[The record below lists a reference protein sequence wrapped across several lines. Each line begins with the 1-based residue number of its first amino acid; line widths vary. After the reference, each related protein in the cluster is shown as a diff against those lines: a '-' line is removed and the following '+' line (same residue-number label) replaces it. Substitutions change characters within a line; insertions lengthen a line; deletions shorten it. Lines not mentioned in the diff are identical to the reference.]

1 MRKVEERG
9 PLGKCRLK
17 WEDII
22 KIGFKG
28 TVRSRGIHCCVSGQG
43 EMTACC
49 EHHEEYSGD
58 IKCKVAL
65 GGGGRGGEEEIARIV
80 ERPKVNRKHSA
91 VWSWLSGCYEG
102 RDREKLR
109 K

>member
-1 MRKVEERG
+1 MQGGAGRRG
-9 PLGKCRLK
+9 
-17 WEDII
+17 E
-22 KIGFKG
+22 
-28 TVRSRGIHCCVSGQG
+28 
-43 EMTACC
+43 
-49 EHHEEYSGD
+49 
-58 IKCKVAL
+58 
-65 GGGGRGGEEEIARIV
+65 GGEEEIARIV